1 MRYISHK
8 VGQFFAVR
16 VYPVLFCDVHCDMSY
31 LVDCR
36 IEEFRSRHS
45 LTDADYALAL
55 FWVAE
60 AEPLIKVSGTDAF
73 RRPAND
79 RSGSVSPDKGFL
91 DNPFIIGVEG
101 KVESN
106 LPVPDMNLAD
116 GHGLKYIFPDNRNT
130 KRHSLRVELVEGAC
144 RTSVRVVDV
153 VLDELC

>member
-1 MRYISHK
+1 MR
-8 VGQFFAVR
+8 
-16 VYPVLFCDVHCDMSY
+16 Y

-45 LTDADYALAL
+45 LADANNAPAQ

-73 RRPAND
+73 RRLAND

-116 GHGLKYIFPDNRNT
+116 GHGLKYIFPDNRYPE
-130 KRHSLRVELVEGAC
+130 RHSLCIELVERSR
-144 RTSVRVVDV
+144 RTSVWIVAVVKDKFSKMCLV
-153 VLDELC
+153 WDRRAEVIRLTH

>member
-1 MRYISHK
+1 MR
-8 VGQFFAVR
+8 
-16 VYPVLFCDVHCDMSY
+16 Y

-36 IEEFRSRHS
+36 IEEFRSGYG
-45 LTDADYALAL
+45 LADTDYTPAQ
-55 FWVAE
+55 FRITKAE
-60 AEPLIKVSGTDAF
+60 SLIKVSGTDAF
-73 RRPAND
+73 RRLAND
-79 RSGSVSPDKGFL
+79 RSGSVGPEKGVL
-91 DNPFIIGVEG
+91 DNPFIIGIEG

-106 LPVPDMNLAD
+106 LPVPDMNFAD